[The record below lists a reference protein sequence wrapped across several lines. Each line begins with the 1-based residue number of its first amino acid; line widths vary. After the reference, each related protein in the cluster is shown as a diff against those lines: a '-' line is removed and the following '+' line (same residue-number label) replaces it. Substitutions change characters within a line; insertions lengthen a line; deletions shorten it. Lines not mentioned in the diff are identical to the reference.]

1 MSPIHTDRLQASLL
15 REQVAGA
22 LRQGIVDMRLRPGER
37 LVERELVQSTGVS
50 RATVREALRQLAA
63 EGLVTVIPQRG
74 AVVAAPTPAEAAQL
88 YEVRA
93 TLEGL
98 AGRLFATRASD
109 DDVRALR
116 ERFED
121 IRRAA
126 DEPDGT
132 SGVLM
137 AKNRFYEVLMR
148 GADNPTLDAV
158 LTPLQARITVL
169 RATSLSQPGRSA
181 AAVVEIGAIVAAI
194 EARDPDA
201 ASAACVYHVTQAA
214 QSAVDA
220 LTSGGRSAP
229 DQPRDAST
237 ERQGDAMP
245 KGTSL

>member
-74 AVVAAPTPAEAAQL
+74 AVVAAPTPEEAANL

-109 DDVRALR
+109 DDVQALR

-126 DEPDGT
+126 EQTGGT
-132 SGVLM
+132 SAVLM

-148 GADNPTLDAV
+148 GANNPTLDAV

-169 RATSLSQPGRSA
+169 RATSLSRPGRSA
-181 AAVVEIGAIVAAI
+181 AAVTEIGAIVDAI
-194 EARDPDA
+194 EARDPEA
-201 ASAACVYHVTQAA
+201 AFVACVHHVTQAA
-214 QSAVDA
+214 ASAVEALSAARFESADA
-220 LTSGGRSAP
+220 
-229 DQPRDAST
+229 QPEAIA

-245 KGTSL
+245 KGTL